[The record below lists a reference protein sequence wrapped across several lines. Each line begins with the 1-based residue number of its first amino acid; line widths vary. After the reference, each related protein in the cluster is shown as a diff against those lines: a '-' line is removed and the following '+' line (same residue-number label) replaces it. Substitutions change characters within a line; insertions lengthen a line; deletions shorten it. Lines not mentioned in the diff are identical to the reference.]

1 MRGLF
6 SFSSEFIREFLA
18 CPAGCGEGRLQELRV
33 NGTIWSHKQRCKEAL
48 TEMIMKDLKLW
59 LGPMRV
65 DFLYLDVA
73 CVLLGT
79 GAAVWTHG
87 KINILYL
94 ILAFVGAVCAH
105 ISVNALNEY
114 LDFKSG
120 LDLQSEPT
128 PFSGGSGTLR
138 ERPDMA
144 PIALGIGVGCLVI
157 TALIGLYFLVVRGW
171 ALLPLGVLGLLVIVV
186 YTSWIT
192 HYPLLSL
199 IVTGLGFGLLMV
211 TGTYYVLTGE
221 YTWTAFFA
229 SLAPFF
235 LGNDLLLLNQFPD
248 VEVDQAVGRRNL
260 PIVIGRQA
268 SSVIYGLFLLATYL
282 SIVAGVWLG
291 YLPAL
296 SLLGLLTLPLA
307 VITAVGVYRYAEDLP
322 RLMPYMGFNVLLN
335 IATPVLMAIG
345 LLIAA

>member
-1 MRGLF
+1 M
-6 SFSSEFIREFLA
+6 
-18 CPAGCGEGRLQELRV
+18 
-33 NGTIWSHKQRCKEAL
+33 N
-48 TEMIMKDLKLW
+48 DLKLW

-73 CVLLGT
+73 CVFLAT

-87 KINILYL
+87 KINIWYL

-105 ISVNALNEY
+105 VSVNALNEY
-114 LDFKSG
+114 FDFKSG
-120 LDLQSEPT
+120 LDLLSEPT

-138 ERPDMA
+138 ERPDLA
-144 PIALGIGVGCLVI
+144 PFALGIGVAGLAV
-157 TALIGLYFLVVRGW
+157 TALIGLYFLFVRGW
-171 ALLPLGVLGLLVIVV
+171 AILPLGLLGLLVIVV
-186 YTSWIT
+186 YTNWIT
-192 HYPLLSL
+192 RQPLVSL

-211 TGTYYVLTGE
+211 MGTYYVLAGE

-268 SSVIYGLFLLATYL
+268 SSLIYGLLLLATYL
-282 SIVAGVWLG
+282 SIFLGVSLG
-291 YLPAL
+291 YLPAA

-307 VITAVGVYRYAEDLP
+307 VLAAMGVYRYAGDLP
-322 RLMPYMGFNVLLN
+322 KLIRYMGFNVLLN
-335 IATPVLMAIG
+335 IITPVLMGIG
-345 LLIAA
+345 LLIAS

>member
-1 MRGLF
+1 
-6 SFSSEFIREFLA
+6 
-18 CPAGCGEGRLQELRV
+18 
-33 NGTIWSHKQRCKEAL
+33 
-48 TEMIMKDLKLW
+48 
-59 LGPMRV
+59 MRV

-73 CVLLGT
+73 CVFLGA

-87 KINILYL
+87 RIKVLYL
-94 ILAFVGAVCAH
+94 ILAFIGAVCAH

-138 ERPDMA
+138 DRPDLA
-144 PIALGIGVGCLVI
+144 PMALGAAVVCLTI
-157 TALIGLYFLVVRGW
+157 TALIGLYFLFVRGP
-171 ALLPLGVLGLLVIVV
+171 AILPLGLLGLLVIVV

-192 HYPLLSL
+192 HQPLLSL

-211 TGTYYVLTGE
+211 MGTYYVLTGE
-221 YTWTAFFA
+221 FTWTAFFA
-229 SLAPFF
+229 SLVPFF

-260 PIVIGRQA
+260 PIVIGRPA
-268 SSVIYGLFLLATYL
+268 SSKIYGLVLLATYL
-282 SIVAGVWLG
+282 SMILGVWLG
-291 YLPAL
+291 YLPLA

-307 VITAVGVYRYAEDLP
+307 VAASIGVYRYAGDLP
-322 RLMPYMGFNVLLN
+322 NLIRYMGFNVLLN
-335 IATPVLMAIG
+335 IVTPVLMAIG
-345 LLIAA
+345 FLFVAWT

>member
-1 MRGLF
+1 
-6 SFSSEFIREFLA
+6 
-18 CPAGCGEGRLQELRV
+18 
-33 NGTIWSHKQRCKEAL
+33 
-48 TEMIMKDLKLW
+48 MIVRDLKLW

-73 CVLLGT
+73 CVLLAT

-87 KINILYL
+87 KINPLYL

-120 LDLQSEPT
+120 LDLRTEPT

-144 PIALGIGVGCLVI
+144 PGALGIAVVCLSI
-157 TALIGLYFLVVRGW
+157 TGLIGLYFLMVRGW
-171 ALLPLGVLGLLVIVV
+171 ALLPLGLLGLVVIVF

-192 HYPLLSL
+192 RLPLLSL

-211 TGTYYVLTGE
+211 MGTYYVLAGE
-221 YTWTAFFA
+221 YSWTAFFA
-229 SLAPFF
+229 ALPPFF
-235 LGNDLLLLNQFPD
+235 LGNNLLLLNQFPD
-248 VEVDQAVGRRNL
+248 VEVDRAAGRRNL
-260 PIVIGRQA
+260 PIVIGKRPC
-268 SSVIYGLFLLATYL
+268 SIIYSVFLVATYL
-282 SIVAGVWLG
+282 PMVVGVWLG
-291 YLPAL
+291 YLPLA
-296 SLLGLLTLPLA
+296 SLLGLFTLPLA
-307 VITAVGVYRYAEDLP
+307 VIAAAGAYRYAEDLHK
-322 RLMPYMGFNVLLN
+322 LMPYMGYNVLLN

-345 LLIAA
+345 LLIAS